1 MRPTKMLQVII
12 EKDVIIRTSNTN
24 MYFDLKIAPL
34 SNLDDRQCMT
44 YIIPQ
49 GKVSL
54 EMRMFETQ

>member
-24 MYFDLKIAPL
+24 MYFDLKIVPL
-34 SNLDDRQCMT
+34 SNLDDKQCMT
-44 YIIPQ
+44 CIIPQ